1 MNKQLEKKIEKIE
14 SLKAKKLEERSVI
27 DAAINDYDKQLKV
40 LQDYKKTQEKIYK
53 MQEDLD
59 IKIKEN

>member
-14 SLKAKKLEERSVI
+14 SLKAKKLEERAVI